1 MSIMNDFEGVK
12 KILNDRKLTIQD
24 LYELLKRYNNE
35 IGNVELKENGKIIAD
50 VDGKY
55 LIEIYIVGEFIK
67 IERVIEKNY
76 NEEKINLGTDLKSI
90 DLSIADRMVEQI
102 YDLIKS
108 IDENGNPVE
117 HITGVKKVLFVK
129 QEEGR
134 LRNHF
139 YFTIQTGEKCY
150 EIKEN
155 KILKDFTAMNS
166 ISRMQEFT
174 IQYRDM
180 LNGKYIII
188 KTPYTVIEISKNSDS
203 LKTLF
208 EGVVNTRKI
217 KVEADYSNNH
227 HLIEVDD
234 IVIGAV
240 DSLNSNT
247 KDSYRVE
254 VNDLNYEYLIVA
266 LTIIIDLNYD
276 I

>member
-139 YFTIQTGEKCY
+139 YFTTQTGEKCY

-234 IVIGAV
+234 IVVGAV

>member
-139 YFTIQTGEKCY
+139 YFTTQTGEKCY

-234 IVIGAV
+234 IVVGAV

-266 LTIIIDLNYD
+266 LTIIIDVNYD

>member
-67 IERVIEKNY
+67 IERVIEKNH

-139 YFTIQTGEKCY
+139 YFTTQTGEKCY

-234 IVIGAV
+234 IVVGAV

>member
-67 IERVIEKNY
+67 IERVIEKNH

-139 YFTIQTGEKCY
+139 YFTTQTGEKCY

-234 IVIGAV
+234 IVVGAV

-266 LTIIIDLNYD
+266 LIIIIDLNYD

>member
-67 IERVIEKNY
+67 IERVIEKNH

-139 YFTIQTGEKCY
+139 YFTTQTGEKCY

-227 HLIEVDD
+227 YLIEVDD
-234 IVIGAV
+234 IVVGAV

-247 KDSYRVE
+247 KDNYRVE

-266 LTIIIDLNYD
+266 LTIIIDLNYN